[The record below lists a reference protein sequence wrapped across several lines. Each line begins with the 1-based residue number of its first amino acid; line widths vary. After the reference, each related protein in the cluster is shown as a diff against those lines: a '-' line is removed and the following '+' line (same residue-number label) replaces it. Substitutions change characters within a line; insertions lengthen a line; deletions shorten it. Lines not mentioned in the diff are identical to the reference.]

1 MILIFMANQ
10 PTPNVSFPEIRP
22 AITFFTSLKSFFL
35 INQGTLREMMP
46 ESRSPIH
53 TATAGASAALFTW
66 AVVLPLDVLRTR
78 VQVVFFVGEGP
89 EGGHFGF

>member
-1 MILIFMANQ
+1 
-10 PTPNVSFPEIRP
+10 
-22 AITFFTSLKSFFL
+22 
-35 INQGTLREMMP
+35 MMP

-89 EGGHFGF
+89 EGGHFGFWGIADWKGSQTNHLREFLGFCEW